1 MINSSYRQI
10 LKIAAPMMLANLSV
24 PLLGLVDTALLGHQE
39 EAVYLGA
46 TALGAQVIAMIF
58 WAFGF
63 LRMGTTG
70 FTARA
75 RGIENDQET
84 YRRLLEALSF
94 AITIGLGILLIHP
107 LALGPLISLLSDA
120 SGELSSLALEYT
132 SIRIWAAPA
141 ALMTYAFL
149 GWLIG
154 LQDTRSVMWILVVT
168 NLLNIIFDYVLIVE
182 LELASAG
189 AAWASLAA
197 EYLGCGLGA
206 ILVTRKLSSLN
217 IATKLPD
224 IDWKSLG
231 EMFHSSRH
239 LFVRTLCLLFTFL
252 FFTSQGALIDSE
264 TAAANAILLNLLAL
278 TAYTMDGFAHAA
290 EALCGKAWGANNRAD
305 FLDTCKK
312 TSVLA
317 AAMAILCT
325 AILLIGREP
334 IFAIYT
340 NLEAVRQIALQD
352 YLWLAFLPLIAV
364 WCYQL
369 DGIFIGIGHSLT
381 MQNAMLLATLGIF
394 IPVWWLTQ
402 TLGNT
407 GLWLTMFSFHIA
419 RIAGLAVPFFHI
431 IQKDREKG

>member
-1 MINSSYRQI
+1 MTNSNYRKI
-10 LKIAAPMMLANLSV
+10 LRIAAPMMLANLSI

-39 EAVYLGA
+39 DAVYLGA
-46 TALGAQVIAMIF
+46 TALGAQLIGMIF

-75 RGIENDQET
+75 RGGSDDQET
-84 YRRLLEALSF
+84 YRRLLEALCF
-94 AITIGLGILLIHP
+94 AIAIGLIILLIQP
-107 LALGPLISLLSDA
+107 WALGALISLLSDPA
-120 SGELSSLALEYT
+120 GELSALAFEYT

-141 ALMTYAFL
+141 ALMTYAFV

-154 LQDTRSVMWILVVT
+154 IQDTRSVMWILVLT
-168 NLLNIIFDYVLIVE
+168 NVLNIIFDYVLIVN
-182 LELASAG
+182 LGLASAG

-197 EYLGCGLGA
+197 EYLGCALGA
-206 ILVTRKLSSLN
+206 ILVARKLSSLN
-217 IATKLPD
+217 ISSKLPD
-224 IDWKSLG
+224 IDWNSLG
-231 EMFHSSRH
+231 EMFQSSRH

-252 FFTSQGALIDSE
+252 FFTSQGALINSE

-290 EALCGKAWGANNRAD
+290 EALCGKAWGAKNRTE
-305 FLDTCKK
+305 FLDACKN

-317 AAMAILCT
+317 AIMAILCSL
-325 AILLIGREP
+325 ILLTGKQSIL
-334 IFAIYT
+334 AIYT
-340 NLEAVRQIALQD
+340 DLEAVRQIALQD
-352 YLWLAFLPLIAV
+352 YLWLALLPLIAI

-369 DGIFIGIGHSLT
+369 DGIFIGIGHTQT

-394 IPVWWLTQ
+394 IPVWWLSQ
-402 TLGNT
+402 HLGNT

-419 RIAGLAVPFFHI
+419 RIAGLTLPFFRI
-431 IQKDREKG
+431 IRHDMKNR

>member
-1 MINSSYRQI
+1 MTNSNYLKI
-10 LKIAAPMMLANLSV
+10 LKIAAPMMLANLSI

-46 TALGAQVIAMIF
+46 TALGAQLISMIF

-75 RGIENDQET
+75 RGGSNDQET

-94 AITIGLGILLIHP
+94 AIAIGLGILLVHP
-107 LALGPLISLLSDA
+107 WALAPLIGLLSDT
-120 SGELSSLALEYT
+120 SGELSVLAFEYT

-141 ALMTYAFL
+141 ALMTYAFV

-154 LQDTRSVMWILVVT
+154 IQDTRSVMWVLVLT
-168 NLLNIIFDYVLIVE
+168 NVLNIILDYVFIVN
-182 LELASAG
+182 LGLASAG
-189 AAWASLAA
+189 AAWASLVA
-197 EYLGCGLGA
+197 EYTGCALGA
-206 ILVTRKLSSLN
+206 VLVTRKLSSLN
-217 IATKLPD
+217 ISIKLPE

-252 FFTSQGALIDSE
+252 FFTSQGALINSE
-264 TAAANAILLNLLAL
+264 TAAGNAILLNLLAL

-290 EALCGKAWGANNRAD
+290 EALCGKAWGARNRAE
-305 FLDTCKK
+305 FLDACKK

-317 AAMAILCT
+317 AIMATLCSL
-325 AILLIGREP
+325 ILLIGQQP
-334 IFAIYT
+334 ILAIYT

-352 YLWLAFLPLIAV
+352 YLWLALLPLIAV

-369 DGIFIGIGHSLT
+369 DGIFIGIGQTKT
-381 MQNAMLLATLGIF
+381 MQNAMLLCTLGIF
-394 IPVWWLTQ
+394 IPVWWLSQ
-402 TLGNT
+402 PLGNT

-419 RIAGLAVPFFHI
+419 RIAGLAIPFFRI
-431 IQKDREKG
+431 FQQGWKKQ